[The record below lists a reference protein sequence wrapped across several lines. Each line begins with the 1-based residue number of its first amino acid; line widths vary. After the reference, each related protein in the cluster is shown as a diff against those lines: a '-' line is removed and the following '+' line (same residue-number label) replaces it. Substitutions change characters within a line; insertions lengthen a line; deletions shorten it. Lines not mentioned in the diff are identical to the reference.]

1 MMLLLLVFEPE
12 LFLVVQLLLE
22 LELTKMLESEKKELR
37 LR

>member
-22 LELTKMLESEKKELR
+22 LELTKMLKSDKEELR

>member
-22 LELTKMLESEKKELR
+22 LELSKMLKSDKEELR

>member
-22 LELTKMLESEKKELR
+22 LELSKMLKSEKKELR
-37 LR
+37 LI